1 MTVRALAPTEP
12 PTDVVLRPADEPGGD
27 AARRPAP
34 VGVVGVGTCAEL
46 HAEQYA
52 GMVRL
57 AHLLVGSNAVAEELV
72 QDAFLE
78 VHRRWA
84 RIDNPAAYLRTTVV
98 NRCRMHGR
106 RRAVEQR
113 YVPDPL
119 RVVTDPELDETWVAL
134 ARLSPR
140 RRAALVLRFYAD
152 LPEAEIADALGCRP
166 ATVRSLVH
174 RGLQQLRELLE
185 P

>member
-1 MTVRALAPTEP
+1 MTAAP
-12 PTDVVLRPADEPGGD
+12 VALRPVPEPGPEPG
-27 AARRPAP
+27 AARRATPLGDVAA
-34 VGVVGVGTCAEL
+34 GSCAQL
-46 HAEQYA
+46 HAEQYGA
-52 GMVRL
+52 MVRL

-78 VHRRWA
+78 VHRRWS
-84 RIDNPAAYLRTTVV
+84 RIDNPGAYLRTSVV

-106 RRAVEQR
+106 RRAVERR

-119 RVVTDPELDETWVAL
+119 RVVTDPELDETWAAL

-152 LPEAEIADALGCRP
+152 MPEAEIAEALGCRP

-174 RGLQQLRELLE
+174 RGLAQLREILA